1 MCALLSDGFI
11 FILAMTS
18 DNFDDHNTFCMA
30 QTSLHFLFDG
40 LLYFIEIKVKLEMKK
55 KVLLALGVTG
65 FLFLQIWF
73 IFVAFQEDYYGVI
86 LKKTSDSQWEIDY
99 FEDSTFKMQSGLL
112 EGDQLI
118 QVDGKDPNENF
129 SIRKWGYLGTANSLI
144 VLRSGE
150 LLHIDITG
158 KFQNSFDFISLLAN
172 IICICIAW
180 LIYIKTPTTK
190 ASLFLCLFFLII
202 GMLFLSSIASSRG
215 DIVSRT
221 ILSYL
226 MLLAPI
232 VLLHFIFLFF
242 KEQGQI
248 ELPFS
253 IFNRIYWFITLYSAL
268 QIIYFLPI
276 DTYHL
281 VDYDTKLLILLFL
294 SALVLNFVMFFHIYF
309 RYRKRNRQV
318 KAIVGFVLVSFFVFC
333 LPFAL
338 LSFLPIIITGKPL
351 INPAYTAF
359 LVILSP
365 VSYAYLLL
373 SKSLFDIQYVL
384 RRIVYTILV
393 AVLPTTMIIILL
405 ELMNKNSLSLST
417 LVSYFLFILCTL
429 AFFLYLLEH
438 YVTRLEKFIL
448 PRKYLLN
455 QSLKSIT
462 SKLSKIS
469 SFHELK
475 TMILDDLV
483 STLQITGA
491 AIVFQYANDREVI
504 SSGHIESIDSLHTSA
519 PEPSEDDRHIILNIN
534 HNEEYHCYLLI
545 GHKTSNHRLNTSEK
559 QWLSLISSYLS
570 VSLENLYLIQKL
582 TLRVENLVSQ
592 IPKQEPVNDPFW
604 LRKLLFEIQERERQ
618 RIAMELH
625 DTTLQDIL
633 LIRQNLIGLAD
644 RLEQQQQ
651 QSMNKVIKHLELI
664 NEGLRQSCLELNPYL
679 LERIGLIKTIQATID
694 QNIGLHEFETKFVHY
709 GSAYMEQLDNETQ
722 KHLYRIVQELLNNT
736 KKHGKALHVSLQL
749 NVTDRQIQLEYQDDG
764 VGMDLQTLEEPLPMR
779 VLTSSGLGLQQIK
792 SRLLHL
798 RGHFELQSHPGHG
811 FTFRLWIPIQKGETE
826 L

>member
-1 MCALLSDGFI
+1 
-11 FILAMTS
+11 
-18 DNFDDHNTFCMA
+18 
-30 QTSLHFLFDG
+30 
-40 LLYFIEIKVKLEMKK
+40 MKK
-55 KVLLALGVTG
+55 KVLLALGIAG
-65 FLFLQIWF
+65 FLLLQIWF
-73 IFVAFQEDYYGVI
+73 IFVAFKEDYYGVI
-86 LKKTSDSQWEIDY
+86 LKKASDSQWEIDY
-99 FEDSTFKMQSGLL
+99 FEDSRFKIQSGLL
-112 EGDQLI
+112 EGDLLI

-129 SIRKWGYLGTANSLI
+129 SIRKWGYLGTANTLI
-144 VLRSGE
+144 VLRSGDF
-150 LLHIDITG
+150 ININITG
-158 KFQNSFDFISLLAN
+158 KFQNSFDFICLLAN

-180 LIYIKTPTTK
+180 LIYIKTPKTK

-215 DIVSRT
+215 DVVSRS

-232 VLLHFIFLFF
+232 VLLHFVFLFF
-242 KEQGQI
+242 KEQSQI

-253 IFNRIYWFITLYSAL
+253 IFNRLYWFITLYSSL
-268 QIIYFLPI
+268 QFIYFLPI

-281 VDYDTKLLILLFL
+281 VDYDRKWSVLLFL
-294 SALVLNFVMFFHIYF
+294 SALLLNFVMFFYIYF

-318 KAIVGFVLVSFFVFC
+318 NAIVGFILVTFFVFC

-338 LSFLPIIITGKPL
+338 FSFLPIIITGKPA

-365 VSYAYLLL
+365 VSYVYLLL

-384 RRIVYTILV
+384 RRIIYTVLV
-393 AVLPTTMIIILL
+393 AVLPATMTIILL
-405 ELMNKNSLSLST
+405 VLTSKNTLSMTS
-417 LVSYFLFILCTL
+417 LVSNFIYILCTL

-438 YVTRLEKFIL
+438 YVTRFEKFIL
-448 PRKYLLN
+448 PRKYLLD
-455 QSLKSIT
+455 QSLKSIIR
-462 SKLSKIS
+462 KLSKIS

-475 TMILDDLV
+475 TMILDEMV
-483 STLQITGA
+483 NALQVTGA

-504 SSGHIESIDSLHTSA
+504 SSGRIESIDFLHKLA
-519 PEPSEDDRHIILNIN
+519 QEPSEDERSIILNIN

-570 VSLENLYLIQKL
+570 VSLENLYLIRKL

-592 IPKQEPVNDPFW
+592 IPKQEPANDLFW
-604 LRKLLFEIQERERQ
+604 LRKLLFEIQERERE

-633 LIRQNLIGLAD
+633 LVRQSLIGLAE
-644 RLEQQQQ
+644 RFEQQQK
-651 QSMNKVIKHLELI
+651 QSMNKVITHLELI
-664 NEGLRQSCLELNPYL
+664 NDGLRQSCLELNPYL

-694 QNIGLHEFETKFVHY
+694 QNIGLHEFETTFVHD
-709 GSAYMEQLDNETQ
+709 GSTYMGRLDIETQ

-736 KKHGKALHVSLQL
+736 KKHGKAMHVALQL
-749 NVTDRQIQLEYQDDG
+749 NVTNGQIQLEYQDDG
-764 VGMDLQTLEEPLPMR
+764 VGMELQTLEEPHPMR
-779 VLTSSGLGLQQIK
+779 MLSSTGLGLQQIK
-792 SRLLHL
+792 SRVLHL
-798 RGHFELQSHPGHG
+798 RGRFELESHPGHG
-811 FTFRLWIPIQKGETE
+811 FTFRLWIPIQEGENE